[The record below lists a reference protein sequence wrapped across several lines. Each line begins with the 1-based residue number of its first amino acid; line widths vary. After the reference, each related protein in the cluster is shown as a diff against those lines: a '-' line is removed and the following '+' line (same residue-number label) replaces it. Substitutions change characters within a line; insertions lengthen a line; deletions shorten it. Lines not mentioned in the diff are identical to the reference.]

1 MDSHGRVAKG
11 LTFGFKLLTRSD
23 PSYRFLFFAPSHL
36 SPSFWQ
42 LRLSVF
48 MDFTILDVSYTQ
60 NPMCAFVSRIIF
72 SKFSLYSFFTAGNI
86 DHILLIHLSVEVH
99 LDYFILCNSWGEGMM
114 SVNLHVSLGWHT
126 VGLNCTGQPGPIPGP
141 WGWPLKTNPCPQPNY
156 HSQKPSKPSGVVP
169 PGRALGRIRCQR
181 WLTGWAE
188 LASYL

>member
-11 LTFGFKLLTRSD
+11 LTFGFKPLTRSD

-141 WGWPLKTNPCPQPNY
+141 WG
-156 HSQKPSKPSGVVP
+156 
-169 PGRALGRIRCQR
+169 
-181 WLTGWAE
+181 
-188 LASYL
+188 